1 MTLFAFLGAL
11 GLLIAVHEWGHYRM
25 AVACGVKVETFS
37 IGLGRPLL
45 RWRSRNPYPNQDT
58 EFLICWIP
66 LGGYIK
72 MLEDDAIHATS
83 QNGSMALNKQVLWK
97 RAAIVAAGPL
107 ANLLLAVALFSA
119 VGCLGQFESKPILA
133 SPRQGSVAESAGL
146 VGGEL
151 VLRAGISESSLH
163 PISSMEDLK
172 WWAMQQDFS
181 HDDLLLEVDSA
192 HGLRLLK
199 LSLQGIR
206 TINHSSHEAM
216 AFTAFG
222 LGGAWSAPVIG
233 KTQPGLAADR
243 FGLVRGDLVL
253 RLDGRKVNDAVVL
266 RSLIRAYGGL
276 EQPIPQVWEVQR
288 PGKGLIRLEV
298 TPDQIEENGIR
309 IGRIGAYVGEPPQQ
323 VWVQLGLW
331 DGIIRALGR
340 TKEVIGLSLDM
351 IGRLFLGQASFDNVS
366 GPLAMAEFAG
376 QSASLGVS
384 SYLSYLALISLSLA
398 IFNLLPV
405 PVLDGGHLLYYLYEA
420 LTGRPPDARWLDV
433 MQRIGFLIL
442 VFLMVFSF
450 FNDLVRLGWIN

>member
-72 MLEDDAIHATS
+72 MLEDDAIQTPS
-83 QNGSMALNKQVLWK
+83 QNGSMALNSQVLWK

-119 VGCLGQFESKPILA
+119 VGWLGQFESKPILA

-151 VLRAGISESSLH
+151 VLRAGISQSSLH
-163 PISSMEDLK
+163 PISSIEDLK

-181 HDDLLLEVDSA
+181 HDDLLLELDSA
-192 HGLRLLK
+192 HGPRLLK

-206 TINHSSHEAM
+206 AINQSSHEAM
-216 AFTAFG
+216 DFTAFG

-233 KTQPGLAADR
+233 KIQPGLAADR

-253 RLDGRKVNDAVVL
+253 RLDGHNVNDAVVL
-266 RSLIRAYGGL
+266 RSLIRAYGG
-276 EQPIPQVWEVQR
+276 QGHPIPQVWEVQR

-298 TPDQIEENGIR
+298 TPDQIEEKGIR
-309 IGRIGAYVGEPPQQ
+309 IARIGAYVGEAPQQ
-323 VWVQLGLW
+323 VWVQVGLW
-331 DGIIRALGR
+331 DGIVRALGR
-340 TKEVIGLSLDM
+340 TSEVIGLSLDM
-351 IGRLFLGQASFDNVS
+351 MGRLFLGQASLDNVS

-420 LTGRPPDARWLDV
+420 LTGRLPDARWLDV
-433 MQRIGFLIL
+433 MQRIGLLIL
-442 VFLMVFSF
+442 VCLMVFSF

>member
-58 EFLICWIP
+58 EFLICWLP

-72 MLEDDAIHATS
+72 MLEDDAIQTPS
-83 QNGSMALNKQVLWK
+83 QNGSMALNSQVLWK

-119 VGCLGQFESKPILA
+119 VGWLGQFESKPILA

-151 VLRAGISESSLH
+151 VLRAGISQSSLH
-163 PISSMEDLK
+163 PISSIEDLK

-181 HDDLLLEVDSA
+181 HDDLLLELDSA
-192 HGLRLLK
+192 HGPRLLK

-206 TINHSSHEAM
+206 AINQSSHEAM
-216 AFTAFG
+216 DFTAFG

-233 KTQPGLAADR
+233 KIQPGLAADR

-253 RLDGRKVNDAVVL
+253 RLDGHNVNDAVVL
-266 RSLIRAYGGL
+266 RSLIRAYGG
-276 EQPIPQVWEVQR
+276 QGHPIPQVWDVQR

-298 TPDQIEENGIR
+298 TPDQIEEKGIR
-309 IGRIGAYVGEPPQQ
+309 IARIGAYVGEAPQQ
-323 VWVQLGLW
+323 VWVQVGLW
-331 DGIIRALGR
+331 DGIVRALGR
-340 TKEVIGLSLDM
+340 TSEVIGLSLDM
-351 IGRLFLGQASFDNVS
+351 MGRLFLGQASLDNVS

-420 LTGRPPDARWLDV
+420 LTGRLPDARWLDV
-433 MQRIGFLIL
+433 MQRIGLLIL
-442 VFLMVFSF
+442 VCLMVFSF

>member
-72 MLEDDAIHATS
+72 MLEDDAIQTPS
-83 QNGSMALNKQVLWK
+83 QNGSMALNSQVLWK
-97 RAAIVAAGPL
+97 RAAIVAAGPV

-119 VGCLGQFESKPILA
+119 VGWLGQFESKPILA

-151 VLRAGISESSLH
+151 VLRAGISQSSLH
-163 PISSMEDLK
+163 PISSIEDLK

-181 HDDLLLEVDSA
+181 HDDLLLELDSA
-192 HGLRLLK
+192 HGPRLLK

-206 TINHSSHEAM
+206 AINQSSHEAM
-216 AFTAFG
+216 DFTAFG

-233 KTQPGLAADR
+233 KIQPGLAADR

-253 RLDGRKVNDAVVL
+253 RLDGHNVNDAVVL
-266 RSLIRAYGGL
+266 RSLIRAHGGL
-276 EQPIPQVWEVQR
+276 GHPIPQVWEVQR

-298 TPDQIEENGIR
+298 TPDQIEEKGIR
-309 IGRIGAYVGEPPQQ
+309 IARIGAYVGEAPQQ
-323 VWVQLGLW
+323 VWVQVGLW
-331 DGIIRALGR
+331 DGIVRALGR
-340 TKEVIGLSLDM
+340 TSEVIGLSLDM
-351 IGRLFLGQASFDNVS
+351 MGRLFLGQASLDNVS

-420 LTGRPPDARWLDV
+420 LTGRLPDARWLDV
-433 MQRIGFLIL
+433 MQRIGLLIL
-442 VFLMVFSF
+442 VCLMVFSF